1 MQQVFGLIR
10 RLYIKSQDDNPF
22 NANKNLPRLHEDSEH
37 YEYVRNN
44 DMNKVYFLSWIV
56 MPKFQNV
63 AFGDRHSN
71 GGGENNNNVMVL

>member
-1 MQQVFGLIR
+1 M
-10 RLYIKSQDDNPF
+10 KT
-22 NANKNLPRLHEDSEH
+22 EH

-71 GGGENNNNVMVL
+71 GGGENHNNVMVL